1 MVECGLAQHIKDRAC
16 RAGLWVRSSKYN
28 PWNAGKDDRPGAHGA
43 GLEGHEECRP
53 RKPPAPECG
62 RCLAN
67 REQLGM
73 SGRVEIDL
81 TPVACGGDH
90 FAIPHDHRTDRNV
103 IVFGG
108 KSGLGKREFHVGFV
122 RLHRSSLRNQKL

>member
-1 MVECGLAQHIKDRAC
+1 MRARTIAPAHMAQGSRVTKS
-16 RAGLWVRSSKYN
+16 VV
-28 PWNAGKDDRPGAHGA
+28 P
-43 GLEGHEECRP
+43 
-53 RKPPAPECG
+53 
-62 RCLAN
+62 
-67 REQLGM
+67 GM

-90 FAIPHDHRTDRNV
+90 FAIPPDHRTDRHV